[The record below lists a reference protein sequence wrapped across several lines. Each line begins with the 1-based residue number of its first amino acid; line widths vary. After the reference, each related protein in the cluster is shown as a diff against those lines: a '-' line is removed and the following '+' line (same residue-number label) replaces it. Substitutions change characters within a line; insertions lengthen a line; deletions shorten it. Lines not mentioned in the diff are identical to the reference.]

1 MLGDSVLN
9 RDLDEFTSA
18 PEFKGSVLVRPSRAH
33 RFVYAAVLFVAA
45 LLAITGLGNVIVVFS
60 RTSQLADDTV
70 TLGIG
75 LLMLL
80 VALGLVWRFSA
91 PLAFAAA
98 VTEDGLS
105 WRSIF
110 GWHDAPWEEIDFV
123 LVTPHSTFG
132 GREVHVK
139 AGNRI
144 MHYGWFDA
152 TDWYTFGPLESLPA
166 DEAKSL
172 AHTIV
177 VRARLKRREPGVW
190 VNDRRD
196 QPVQVSTGKLRW

>member
-18 PEFKGSVLVRPSRAH
+18 PEFKGSVLVRPSRTH
-33 RFVYAAVLFVAA
+33 RIVYSGALFVAA
-45 LLAITGLGNVIVVFS
+45 LLAITGLGNVIAVLGNS
-60 RTSQLADDTV
+60 SQSAGDTL

-80 VALGLVWRFSA
+80 VALGLAWRFSA

-105 WRSIF
+105 WRSLF
-110 GWHDAPWEEIDFV
+110 GWHEAPWEEIDFV
-123 LVTPHSTFG
+123 LVAPHSTFG

-139 AGNRI
+139 AGKRM

-166 DEAKSL
+166 DEGKSL

-177 VRARLKRREPGVW
+177 ARARLKRREPGIW

-196 QPVQVSTGKLRW
+196 QPVQVSTGKFKW